1 MLEKKIRV
9 YADFFACLSIPPPPL
24 CLGVGVNTGKWNGW
38 MDGFIFDGLG
48 ESKFAISILLY
59 HDFFLCWGV
68 CRQIFFLLLLYILLV
83 LWYHCTGTC
92 FPFHYLC
99 RYSDGGFLFLSFN
112 TAIKVNAGLLLCIYL
127 GTIYHHI
134 GIYI

>member
-1 MLEKKIRV
+1 MYMQTFSLV
-9 YADFFACLSIPPPPL
+9 CPFPPPSMS
-24 CLGVGVNTGKWNGW
+24 GRWSEYWEMEWNGW

-59 HDFFLCWGV
+59 HDLFLCWGV

-83 LWYHCTGTC
+83 LWYHS
-92 FPFHYLC
+92 FHYLC
-99 RYSDGGFLFLSFN
+99 KYSGWGFFLLSFN